1 MSRDDIGAQS
11 PETRTNAALN
21 DTINEVIDSMGWDL
35 DGQERDDM
43 HEFAHRLAQRLKAS
57 TDQASPASQAM
68 AENGTSDVITA
79 PHINEWFL
87 ALEPKRQL
95 ILSSGKW
102 LLADA
107 AFVAGF
113 QKGVVAGRQP
123 AAESSSTVDVLRVA
137 LEQLAVTEMG
147 ETASD
152 AREYELQTKEV
163 ARVALRELQ
172 ARQLAAAG
180 SVAATIL
187 EREAAQRE
195 ELPADIERA
204 VQDMLDLDPYD
215 PRAPLNSR
223 RAFCAILVRA
233 GYHRGGAPKSLPI
246 GGKA

>member
-1 MSRDDIGAQS
+1 MSRDDIGAPS
-11 PETRTNAALN
+11 PDTRTNAAL
-21 DTINEVIDSMGWDL
+21 DETINEVIDSMGWDL
-35 DGQERDDM
+35 DGRERGDM
-43 HEFAHRLAQRLKAS
+43 REFAHRLAQRLKAS
-57 TDQASPASQAM
+57 SDQASPASQA
-68 AENGTSDVITA
+68 ARENGSPDVFTA

-95 ILSSGKW
+95 ILSAEKW

-113 QKGVVAGRQP
+113 EKGVVAGRKP
-123 AAESSSTVDVLRVA
+123 AADNRSTIDLLRVA
-137 LEQLAVTEMG
+137 LEQLAVAEMG

-163 ARVALRELQ
+163 ARAALRELQ

-246 GGKA
+246 GGKS